1 MAGEKNLALL
11 LKNMQPR
18 LNLGSYV
25 FCIVPADFDLNGTT
39 IIAAFREKEGVT
51 VVLEV
56 GLADKLNLVYETPM
70 AWITLEVHSALDAV
84 GLTAA
89 VSHVLA
95 KENISCNVIAAYHHD
110 HIFVGKEDAQKALNA
125 LLKLTSAIK

>member
-1 MAGEKNLALL
+1 MAGEQNLALL

-18 LNLGSYV
+18 LNPGRYV
-25 FCIVPADFDLNGTT
+25 FCIVPADFNLNEPG
-39 IIAAFREKEGVT
+39 IIAASREKEGVT
-51 VVLEV
+51 VVLEAEI
-56 GLADKLNLVYETPM
+56 ADKLNLAYETPM
-70 AWITLEVHSALDAV
+70 AWITLEVHSALDAI

-110 HIFVGKEDAQKALNA
+110 HIFVGKEDAQKALKA
-125 LLKLTSAIK
+125 LLKLSAL